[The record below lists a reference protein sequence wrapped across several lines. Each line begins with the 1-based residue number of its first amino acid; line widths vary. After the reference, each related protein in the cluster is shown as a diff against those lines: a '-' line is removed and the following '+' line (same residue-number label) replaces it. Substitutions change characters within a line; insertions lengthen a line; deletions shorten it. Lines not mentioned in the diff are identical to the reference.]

1 MKNKIFSL
9 ASQDE
14 LTPMSMN
21 ENGIFEGGFSILKT
35 SEMSEIHGGILNNN
49 NNIACSGNQICK
61 SSTSFTI
68 QPAQIGR

>member
-21 ENGIFEGGFSILKT
+21 ENGIFEGGFSILKQVKC
-35 SEMSEIHGGILNNN
+35 M
-49 NNIACSGNQICK
+49 K
-61 SSTSFTI
+61 FTE
-68 QPAQIGR
+68 GY